1 MFEITWVT
9 GLFISLDLVTS
20 SMSQSLYKTLKINM
34 DVSNESYIRQNQVNG
49 GHVTQMAGVKQAT
62 Q

>member
-1 MFEITWVT
+1 MCEITLVT
-9 GLFISLDLVTS
+9 GLFISR
-20 SMSQSLYKTLKINM
+20 MSQSLYKTLKINM
-34 DVSNESYIRQNQVNG
+34 DISNESYIRQNQVNG

>member
-1 MFEITWVT
+1 MFEITLVT
-9 GLFISLDLVTS
+9 GLFISR
-20 SMSQSLYKTLKINM
+20 MSQSLYKTLKINM
-34 DVSNESYIRQNQVNG
+34 GISNESYIRQNQVNG